1 LSGPAP
7 GSQRSLVPL
16 YLASGVLTLGEGSL
30 ALLAPPYLHGH
41 GHSAAAIGTALSVY
55 GLAALLARLPGGLL
69 YRSHRGPW
77 LVAVGCAMSC
87 VAFACITLTGNI
99 FAISA
104 LLALDGVG
112 FSLSTTGVMAALI
125 ERRPE
130 GSNAGSIMGWYTGT
144 IAAGYAAAGFVG
156 GTLGDVVG
164 IGDAILLL
172 ALVPLVGG
180 VLLGR
185 ALNAGAG
192 DGVASSRGRTGFAA
206 LREFARLPG
215 LVWLAFL
222 VSLYINLVNGV
233 LFTFFPIY
241 GLAIGLSLTQVGA
254 LTGIHGTTAAVI
266 RLASGVLFKRISY
279 ARILPFMVLLSG
291 VAVAALSTF
300 KVFALLALTWAV
312 IGLTRG
318 ILRVASGALVM
329 DFAGET
335 DSERGA
341 ASGVYLAGL
350 DLGKI
355 IGPLVGG
362 ASASLV
368 GIRTTFV
375 VIAVA
380 FPVAYLLTT
389 AAVARRGRRL
399 AYPASPPSRVSSS

>member
-1 LSGPAP
+1 LSGPAADSP
-7 GSQRSLVPL
+7 RSLVPL

-41 GHSAAAIGTALSVY
+41 GHSEAAIGTALAVY
-55 GLAALLARLPGGLL
+55 GIAALVARLPGGML

-77 LVAVGCAMSC
+77 LVAVGCVMSC
-87 VAFACITLTGNI
+87 VAFACITLTSNI
-99 FAISA
+99 FAITA
-104 LLALDGVG
+104 LLTLDGIG
-112 FSLSTTGVMAALI
+112 FSVSTTGVMAALI

-130 GSNAGSIMGWYTGT
+130 GASAGSIMGWYTGS

-156 GTLGDVVG
+156 GALGDVAGVE
-164 IGDAILLL
+164 DAILLL

-180 VLLGR
+180 VLLSR
-185 ALNAGAG
+185 ALHASAG
-192 DGVASSRGRTGFAA
+192 DSGESGERAGFAG
-206 LREFARLPG
+206 LRDLRRLPG

-241 GLAIGLSLTQVGA
+241 GLAIGLSLAQVGA
-254 LTGIHGTTAAVI
+254 LTGIHGTTAALI
-266 RLASGVLFKRISY
+266 RLASGVVFKRISY
-279 ARILPFMVLLSG
+279 ARILPFMVVLSG
-291 VAVAALSTF
+291 LSVAGLSTF
-300 KVFALLALTWAV
+300 TAFALLAVTWAV
-312 IGLTRG
+312 IGVTRG

-329 DFAGET
+329 DFAGES
-335 DSERGA
+335 DSERGV

-368 GIRTTFV
+368 GIRTTFML
-375 VIAVA
+375 IAVA

-399 AYPASPPSRVSSS
+399 KAVS

>member
-7 GSQRSLVPL
+7 DAQRSLVPL

-41 GHSAAAIGTALSVY
+41 GHSEAAIGTALAVY
-55 GLAALLARLPGGLL
+55 GLAALVARLPGGML

-77 LVAVGCAMSC
+77 LVAVGCVMSC
-87 VAFACITLTGNI
+87 AAFACITLTEDI

-104 LLALDGVG
+104 LLALDGIG

-130 GSNAGSIMGWYTGT
+130 GSSAGSIMGWYTGS

-156 GTLGDVVG
+156 GALGDVLGVA
-164 IGDAILLL
+164 DAILLL
-172 ALVPLVGG
+172 ALVPLVAG

-185 ALNAGAG
+185 AMNAAAG
-192 DGVASSRGRTGFAA
+192 DSTASTERAGFAG
-206 LREFARLPG
+206 LRDLRRLPG

-241 GLAIGLSLTQVGA
+241 GLAIGLSLAQVGA
-254 LTGIHGTTAAVI
+254 LTGIHGTTAALI
-266 RLASGVLFKRISY
+266 RLASGVVFKRISY
-279 ARILPFMVLLSG
+279 ARILPFMVVLSG
-291 VAVAALSTF
+291 LSVAGLSTF
-300 KVFALLALTWAV
+300 TAFTLLAVTWAV
-312 IGLTRG
+312 IGVTRG

-329 DFAGET
+329 DFAGDS
-335 DSERGA
+335 DSERGV

-375 VIAVA
+375 LIAVA

-389 AAVARRGRRL
+389 AAVARRGRRI
-399 AYPASPPSRVSSS
+399 PSVAKG